1 MAPGAP
7 VEHRSKIRVAQFRP
21 GDALLWAVSW
31 GLGAALGVGLGG
43 WLTLVGGA
51 GAPGAGGLEPASDLV
66 ALPLAAFGV
75 VTAVHLGAQSVAGFV
90 RRALAKRRKRQERDE
105 DGGHDSVL
113 G

>member
-1 MAPGAP
+1 MGP
-7 VEHRSKIRVAQFRP
+7 VVNDGRLHP
-21 GDALLWAVSW
+21 GDALFWAVSW

-51 GAPGAGGLEPASDLV
+51 GAPGTGGLEPGSDLV

-75 VTAVHLGAQSVAGFV
+75 VTAVHLGGQVVAAFV
-90 RRALAKRRKRQERDE
+90 RGAATKRRQRQERDE
-105 DGGHDSVL
+105 DDGHDGVL

>member
-1 MAPGAP
+1 MGP
-7 VEHRSKIRVAQFRP
+7 VVNDGRLHP
-21 GDALLWAVSW
+21 GDALFWAVSW

-51 GAPGAGGLEPASDLV
+51 GAPGAGGLEPGSDLV

-75 VTAVHLGAQSVAGFV
+75 VTAVHLGGQAVSAFV
-90 RRALAKRRKRQERDE
+90 RGVAAKRRQHQERNE
-105 DGGHDSVL
+105 DDADDGVL

>member
-1 MAPGAP
+1 MEAGEPAGNGASVQQP
-7 VEHRSKIRVAQFRP
+7 RFRP
-21 GDALLWAVSW
+21 GNALFWAVSW

-51 GAPGAGGLEPASDLV
+51 GAPGTGGLELGSDLV

-75 VTAVHLGAQSVAGFV
+75 VTAVHLGGQAVAAFV
-90 RRALAKRRKRQERDE
+90 RGVAAKRRQHQERNE
-105 DGGHDSVL
+105 DADDDGVL